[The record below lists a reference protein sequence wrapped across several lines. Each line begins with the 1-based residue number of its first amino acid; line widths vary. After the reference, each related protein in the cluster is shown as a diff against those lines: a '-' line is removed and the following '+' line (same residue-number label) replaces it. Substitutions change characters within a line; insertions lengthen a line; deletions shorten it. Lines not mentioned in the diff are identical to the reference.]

1 LIQLSF
7 WGVGVQ
13 CSEGLA
19 TFGALGCA
27 AGVAWALAR
36 RQADWLEIGRGWW
49 PILAYVL
56 WAAIAPTAV
65 GHWPTGAGIART
77 ADWLLI
83 PVAAF
88 AFRTLAPRQRTIV
101 GVACAAILLLSCAVA
116 ALQHFGIWPEP
127 GAFSRLG
134 WTRISFQRVYERAPG
149 TTNRFMVGGLFF
161 HRLKFA
167 HVEGLAVLV
176 ALSWAF
182 HTTGWL
188 RAFTALVAGVGFISI
203 LMFPYAR
210 AAAVALVVTAL
221 ATALLFQRRRVGVRI
236 AAAAILVGFVAILAS
251 QRPLRERFLSA
262 ATDSGSG
269 NRRAML
275 QTGFAA
281 IRAHPM
287 VGLGLGR
294 FRPSLFAPPNAPEE
308 VLTHPG
314 KSHNQFVTVAAE
326 AGLPGLLLFCLA
338 LAWLGSAMVLQRPE
352 GAAGASALLFFVLL
366 SLFHD
371 PLYHSEF
378 SMALMLTLG
387 AALANKDDQLLAAA
401 RIPISRR

>member
-1 LIQLSF
+1 M
-7 WGVGVQ
+7 Q

-326 AGLPGLLLFCLA
+326 AGLPG
-338 LAWLGSAMVLQRPE
+338 
-352 GAAGASALLFFVLL
+352 AGG
-366 SLFHD
+366 
-371 PLYHSEF
+371 
-378 SMALMLTLG
+378 T
-387 AALANKDDQLLAAA
+387 
-401 RIPISRR
+401 